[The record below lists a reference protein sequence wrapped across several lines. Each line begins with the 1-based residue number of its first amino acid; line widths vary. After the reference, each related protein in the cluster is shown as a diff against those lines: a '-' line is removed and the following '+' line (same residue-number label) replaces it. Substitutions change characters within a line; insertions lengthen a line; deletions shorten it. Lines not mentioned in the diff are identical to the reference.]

1 MTETGSPGVPVTVN
15 GRHFTLKHT
24 FSTMVRFE
32 KITGMSMMG
41 LTQERFG
48 FMVVVGLFW
57 SGLGTQMPGLTFE
70 GAAEMLQA
78 HVDAGQSLAPVID
91 AINEALDNSGL
102 LTAMTQGNVPG
113 PGASDSGNAGS

>member
-1 MTETGSPGVPVTVN
+1 MTGTGKPGVPVTVN

-24 FSTMVRFE
+24 FGTMIAFE
-32 KITGMSMMG
+32 KATGMSMMG

-48 FMVVVGLFW
+48 FMVIVGLFW
-57 SGLGTQMPGLTFE
+57 AGLGTQMPGLTID

-78 HVDAGQSLAPVID
+78 DVDAGQSLAPVID

-102 LTAMTQGNVPG
+102 LIAVMRGNAPG
-113 PGASDSGNAGS
+113 PSASDSGSGGN